1 MKWKLRYFSPKQ
13 TTQELWHHH
22 TKGTLPLQTHLLWIN
37 GCDWPEYPRSAGDLC
52 ECYGGQ
58 IHLSEQM
65 KHELA
70 DSSGS
75 QTTLSLKHYR
85 ITRVSEGRKK
95 KGERHLETSIIDHFL
110 EESECL
116 FFFFHKCSC
125 FYFLFTFSHLYTAL
139 QLFRQLHLI
148 FFLLFAFKGKT
159 TTTTTGKHNPSST
172 AAIKGFLPGGYDHH
186 SNSNNIGA
194 LPFHS

>member
-37 GCDWPEYPRSAGDLC
+37 GCDWPEYPRLAGDLC

-116 FFFFHKCSC
+116 FFFPINVHA
-125 FYFLFTFSHLYTAL
+125 FTFCLHFLICIQLYSFSDSCTWFFFCCLLSKEKQPQHRQENTIHLPL
-139 QLFRQLHLI
+139 Q
-148 FFLLFAFKGKT
+148 
-159 TTTTTGKHNPSST
+159 P
-172 AAIKGFLPGGYDHH
+172 
-186 SNSNNIGA
+186 
-194 LPFHS
+194 

>member
-1 MKWKLRYFSPKQ
+1 
-13 TTQELWHHH
+13 
-22 TKGTLPLQTHLLWIN
+22 
-37 GCDWPEYPRSAGDLC
+37 
-52 ECYGGQ
+52 
-58 IHLSEQM
+58 M

-116 FFFFHKCSC
+116 FFFPINVHA
-125 FYFLFTFSHLYTAL
+125 FTFCLHFLICIQLYSFSDSCTWFFFVVCFQRKNNHNNDRKTQSIFHCSHKRLPPRGLWSSLQQQQHRGTAL
-139 QLFRQLHLI
+139 PLLNAIHAQQCWTFSIHAELEPLSLFLCCW
-148 FFLLFAFKGKT
+148 KGYQQGNYTRNLCK
-159 TTTTTGKHNPSST
+159 KDSIWEVFPW
-172 AAIKGFLPGGYDHH
+172 
-186 SNSNNIGA
+186 NNTLG
-194 LPFHS
+194 

>member
-1 MKWKLRYFSPKQ
+1 MTPSYKGNSSTSNPPTVDKWLWLARIPPVGWRSVRMLRGP
-13 TTQELWHHH
+13 
-22 TKGTLPLQTHLLWIN
+22 
-37 GCDWPEYPRSAGDLC
+37 
-52 ECYGGQ
+52 
-58 IHLSEQM
+58 
-65 KHELA
+65 
-70 DSSGS
+70 DSSVRANETWACRFVRFPNYS
-75 QTTLSLKHYR
+75 FTETLLHNKSIRREEEKRGTPFGNIDNRPFPWR
-85 ITRVSEGRKK
+85 IWMFV
-95 KGERHLETSIIDHFL
+95 
-110 EESECL
+110 
-116 FFFFHKCSC
+116 FFSHKCSC

-172 AAIKGFLPGGYDHH
+172 AAIKGFLPRGYDHH